1 MRSYSLT
8 TQHQP
13 LGPTHQLHTSGAVPL
28 LKKGHF
34 HRNDP
39 TLSLKSQAFLVKSF
53 ALFLIEQTLKGTEK
67 NPQALRNREK
77 MGLIWPISLPK
88 NFTEQ
93 MEPIR
98 QIWNLGSCP
107 EFWIHN
113 LDPISGWNTP
123 PSCLTWHVYLIYLM
137 TFIKSLLCIEIVMC
151 FANINSFPSHNN
163 AKKIKFLLSPFYRQG
178 AWNSSVTCC
187 RSLARARI

>member
-1 MRSYSLT
+1 MQSLFSKRDIST
-8 TQHQP
+8 RIN
-13 LGPTHQLHTSGAVPL
+13 
-28 LKKGHF
+28 

-67 NPQALRNREK
+67 NPQAHRKWEK

-93 MEPIR
+93 MEPIC

-137 TFIKSLLCIEIVMC
+137 TFIRSLLCIEIVMC
-151 FANINSFPSHNN
+151 FTSINSFPSHNS